1 LLEVL
6 FRGFI
11 EWAYGLTWEC
21 WEYFS
26 DTAIDLMS
34 MDFEYLRTHIPII
47 DTIRQGVLAVGWA
60 LLIGNLVFQASKSM
74 LSGLGFEGEDPK
86 LLFTRTFVFS
96 FLLFASPQI
105 CEVCLKMTSSVL
117 EVMKI
122 PDAVDIKFADEASFC
137 GLAASW
143 LLVIICGIIVMFKSF
158 GLFFEM
164 AERYFIL
171 AVLTICAPLA
181 FGVGGSRNT
190 SDIFSGW
197 CRMYGSMC
205 LLMILNVMFV
215 KILLSILSFYPMG
228 IDVLP
233 WLVMVFAT
241 IKVAKKADSIVMRI
255 GLNPALTG
263 DSLGRGFPGRLTYT
277 IARSIVSQV
286 AKNVGRGGENGSGR
300 NSAAPPNAPQ
310 SPKTGGAG
318 RGKGSAGAY
327 SFVNN
332 SSAKNTQNQNSKIQ
346 GSMTNDA
353 DTMTANAANEY
364 FEKPKVGTGVS
375 ANSSG
380 FEHGNVMNAGKVDRK
395 SFVPLGMKRA
405 PGYTQHMSQSNS
417 QSAMRATNTER
428 GKAADINPMNS
439 VPNFPDAI
447 QKPVKYSVTTHS
459 IRKTEPNVVGIK
471 SVAGDFKN
479 GTGRNVHK
487 ENTAHEH
494 GYKTASADATAPQI
508 IESYSTQMPDLKGA
522 HDKDGANGILMQSRN
537 TMRGSG
543 TAETKYRPNTV
554 QTANIKEAGNFMQ
567 SVAKHGD
574 NTLTR
579 GSMAQQERHRQVIS
593 AYTPNEGD
601 TYRKRDE
608 SAGTYIG
615 ETGKRPAV
623 TKDISI
629 KDNMK
634 PRPRTDTSSKAPGNT
649 RLSSAQ
655 REDKR
660 GGIEHDR
667 QR

>member
-1 LLEVL
+1 M
-6 FRGFI
+6 
-11 EWAYGLTWEC
+11 YGLTWEC

-26 DTAIDLMS
+26 DTAIDLMG
-34 MDFEYLRTHIPII
+34 MDFEYLRTHIPVI

-86 LLFTRTFVFS
+86 LLFTRTFVFG
-96 FLLFASPQI
+96 FLLLASPQI
-105 CEVCLKMTSSVL
+105 CELCLQMTSSVL
-117 EVMKI
+117 EVVKI
-122 PDAVDIKFADEASFC
+122 PDAVDIKFADEASFG

-364 FEKPKVGTGVS
+364 FENPKVGTGVS
-375 ANSSG
+375 ANNSG

-395 SFVPLGMKRA
+395 SFVPLRMKRA
-405 PGYTQHMSQSNS
+405 PSYTRYMSQSDR
-417 QSAMRATNTER
+417 QSAMRATNTEK

-439 VPNFPDAI
+439 VSNFPDAI
-447 QKPVKYSVTTHS
+447 QKPVNSAVTTHS
-459 IRKTEPNVVGIK
+459 VRNTESNIVGAK
-471 SVAGDFKN
+471 SVAGDFKS
-479 GTGRNVHK
+479 GTGRNEYNENPSK
-487 ENTAHEH
+487 EP
-494 GYKTASADATAPQI
+494 GYKATASTATVQQEI
-508 IESYSTQMPDLKGA
+508 QNTRTQMPDLKGT
-522 HDKDGANGILMQSRN
+522 HDKDGANGMLMQSRN

-543 TAETKYRPNTV
+543 TAETKYRPNTG
-554 QTANIKEAGNFMQ
+554 QTANIKEAGNFVQ
-567 SVAKHGD
+567 SVAKRGD
-574 NTLTR
+574 NTLAR
-579 GSMAQQERHRQVIS
+579 GSMAQQEQHRQVIS
-593 AYTPNEGD
+593 AYTPNGGED
-601 TYRKRDE
+601 YRKRN
-608 SAGTYIG
+608 ALTGTYNR
-615 ETGKRPAV
+615 ETDKQPAA
-623 TKDISI
+623 TKATSI

-634 PRPRTDTSSKAPGNT
+634 PRPRMDTPSKAPGNT